1 MVKNGKKSK
10 KEKQVEKFYL
20 SGFRILFVD
29 RVFGRD
35 NQELKIL
42 KEIKT
47 MIVINRAHPTICS
60 TILITLQRSLKSL
73 VQQAHTQ
80 TDSEKSA
87 NTKVCQQ

>member
-35 NQELKIL
+35 N
-42 KEIKT
+42 
-47 MIVINRAHPTICS
+47 
-60 TILITLQRSLKSL
+60 
-73 VQQAHTQ
+73 
-80 TDSEKSA
+80 
-87 NTKVCQQ
+87 